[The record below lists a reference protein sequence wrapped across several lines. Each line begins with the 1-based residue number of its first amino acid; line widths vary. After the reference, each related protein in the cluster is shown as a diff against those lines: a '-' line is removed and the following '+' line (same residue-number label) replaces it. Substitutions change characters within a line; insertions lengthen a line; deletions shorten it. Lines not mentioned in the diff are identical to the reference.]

1 MQVKFDKASTTSRRM
16 PGSNV
21 FRLASVAT
29 ARRQRCP
36 RMLQTY
42 QGDMPAE
49 NEAPSGLDL
58 WRFYEIF
65 KRRILFF
72 AVPFCVVLAGGVV
85 VVAALPPVYLAEGKV
100 LVESQ
105 QIPVDLVRPTVTT
118 IALERIQIIEQR
130 IKARENL
137 LAVMEKFQLYRDRK
151 QWLSTTDLLDLIK
164 QKIQIRPLEF
174 KSTGRANRVA
184 IAFTVGFEHERAETA
199 ARVANELIT
208 MILSEDVRART
219 SQATETTKFLTREV
233 SRLEGDLRGIEA
245 KITEYKLRSVELNK
259 SVKQLEHEKRLLD
272 TGGTLSMA
280 NIDELHKQ
288 LAALKWELLQKS
300 ALFSD
305 PHPNIRTLKLQI
317 AAVEREIAG
326 GSKTDALPAGL
337 NKGKAAKSDKNAGGD
352 QKPAARSA
360 AEKVSSDLRA
370 AVAKA
375 GEVEMGLG
383 TLERQQT
390 SVQRDLEEAGRKL
403 SSARLGES
411 LERDQQAERFEILES
426 PTVPQGSSK
435 PNRLLV
441 LALVLGAA
449 CMSGVGSVFG
459 VEMLDKS
466 IRSRADLNRIVDS
479 QLIVS
484 LPVIETRAEVR
495 ERKRRLVL
503 AAGGALTILV
513 GLAAAYVLMP
523 SIGSMLRGVFSMA
536 FR

>member
-1 MQVKFDKASTTSRRM
+1 
-16 PGSNV
+16 
-21 FRLASVAT
+21 
-29 ARRQRCP
+29 
-36 RMLQTY
+36 MLQTY

-65 KRRILFF
+65 KRRFWFF
-72 AVPFCVVLAGGVV
+72 AVPFAVVLAGGIVFAAVV
-85 VVAALPPVYLAEGKV
+85 PPVYLSEGKV

-105 QIPVDLVRPTVTT
+105 QIPIDLVRPTVTT
-118 IALERIQIIEQR
+118 IALERIQVIEQR

-137 LAVMEKFQLYRDRK
+137 LAIMEKFQLYRDRK

-164 QKIQIRPLEF
+164 GKIQIRPLEF

-184 IAFTVGFEHERAETA
+184 IAFTVGFEHERPDTA
-199 ARVANELIT
+199 ARVANELVT

-233 SRLEGDLRGIEA
+233 ARLEGELRGIDA
-245 KITEYKLRSVELNK
+245 KLAEYKQRNVEINN
-259 SVKQLEHEKRLLD
+259 SVKKLEHEKRALD
-272 TGGTLSMA
+272 SGGTLSMA
-280 NIDELHKQ
+280 NIDELNKQ
-288 LAALKWELLQKS
+288 LAVLKWELLQKS
-300 ALFSD
+300 SLFSEA
-305 PHPNIRTLKLQI
+305 HPNIKTLKLQI
-317 AAVEREIAG
+317 AAVEREITG
-326 GSKTDALPAGL
+326 GMKTEASPAAL
-337 NKGKAAKSDKNAGGD
+337 NKGKAAATKAADIAANKSGVAADQRSASDKA
-352 QKPAARSA
+352 S
-360 AEKVSSDLRA
+360 VDLRA

-375 GEVEMGLG
+375 GELEMGLS

-390 SVQRDLEEAGRKL
+390 AVQRDLEEAGRKL

-441 LALVLGAA
+441 LALAFAA
-449 CMSGVGSVFG
+449 AGVAGVGSVFS

-466 IRSRADLNRIVDS
+466 IRSRSELNRIVDS

-484 LPVIETRAEVR
+484 IPHIETRAEAR
-495 ERKRRLVL
+495 ERKRRLII
-503 AAGGALTILV
+503 AAGGALTIAV
-513 GLAAAYVLMP
+513 GFAAIYVLTP
-523 SIGSMLRGVFSMA
+523 SIGSILRGLFSVI
-536 FR
+536 FG